1 MAHWLAR
8 TGCHPKVG
16 QTFCVNGEEFSV
28 EGAIGDGAVGIVRKA
43 RRKRDQKPFA
53 LKFLAPDPKYIDET
67 VFDDVAVRFRR
78 EGERGAKLDHNSLL
92 RIHAY
97 VPNSGGDAFGGKG
110 PVNPFLLME
119 CVRGRTL
126 EHFIRRSSQSGEQ
139 RLFSVTKDKLSI
151 AVKICEALTY
161 LHKQKLV
168 HRDVKPANVFLSSG
182 TNPGS
187 VKLGDFGIMKWGDF
201 HASLATGA
209 LTATSQQGL
218 GTLKYMSPEQAV
230 RPKDVTNR
238 SDIFSLGITLFELFT
253 DQILLS
259 PHHVFEVMNAR
270 LILGTTTSRYHQMG
284 YALPSGSE
292 VIAELLL
299 DMHLRGI
306 TRRPSIDKVLGR
318 LQWSLEYYTA

>member
-1 MAHWLAR
+1 
-8 TGCHPKVG
+8 
-16 QTFCVNGEEFSV
+16 
-28 EGAIGDGAVGIVRKA
+28 
-43 RRKRDQKPFA
+43 
-53 LKFLAPDPKYIDET
+53 
-67 VFDDVAVRFRR
+67 
-78 EGERGAKLDHNSLL
+78 
-92 RIHAY
+92 
-97 VPNSGGDAFGGKG
+97 
-110 PVNPFLLME
+110 ME